1 MARSPPHSC
10 RPGLSRPPPLASPPP
25 GRRCGVFIR
34 MVEKAVITDLMVWG
48 LKQIFKERVQYL
60 DWPMAVRLA
69 SALRGGPRACGRAVP
84 EDADTAASASSASGS
99 PVLCARIPGPPRPD
113 SRSSAA
119 RSPALGTPI
128 PDPLIPGPRHPI
140 PGPRHPDSRPSDP
153 RPSAPRSPALGAP
166 IPGPL
171 IPGPL
176 RPFHTLGA
184 RTPPRAGTRLSTTPP
199 DSSPHRTR
207 CPGPRPPALPPP
219 PAPALHASPRLA
231 VPHPDPGSW
240 RRGPPHGPPSPTPR
254 RPSARRPACAVTLL
268 RPGSVSTRA
277 ATSRGPR
284 PRPGPGLAPP
294 ALSSENPRAS
304 DPGEVSGRERGL
316 MGQPSCGGGGAGLRA
331 RGAGRP

>member
-1 MARSPPHSC
+1 MEGALAFWVNSISGTPRRKGRVSLGRSPA
-10 RPGLSRPPPLASPPP
+10 RVGFKGRSPSLRAGGP
-25 GRRCGVFIR
+25 GRRGYR
-34 MVEKAVITDLMVWG
+34 G
-48 LKQIFKERVQYL
+48 LCVLRV
-60 DWPMAVRLA
+60 
-69 SALRGGPRACGRAVP
+69 
-84 EDADTAASASSASGS
+84 
-99 PVLCARIPGPPRPD
+99 RIPGPLCPD
-113 SRSSAA
+113 PGSSAA

-176 RPFHTLGA
+176 RPFHALGA

-254 RPSARRPACAVTLL
+254 SPSARRPACAVTLL
-268 RPGSVSTRA
+268 RPGCVSTRA